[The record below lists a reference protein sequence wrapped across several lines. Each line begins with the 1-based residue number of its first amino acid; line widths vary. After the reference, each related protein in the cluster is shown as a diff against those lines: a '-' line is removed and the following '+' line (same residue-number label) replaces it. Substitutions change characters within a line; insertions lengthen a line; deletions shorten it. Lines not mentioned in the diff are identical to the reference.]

1 MYPSSTLCRAQ
12 EAHQK
17 SIAEAATLENVRAV
31 ALRAAAVWG
40 HEAIAAEK
48 REARR
53 VPMADASVD
62 SELAYG

>member
-17 SIAEAATLENVRAV
+17 SVADGATLENVRVV

-40 HEAIAAEK
+40 QEAVAAEK
-48 REARR
+48 RESRR
-53 VPMADASVD
+53 VPAADAGAD